1 MTSDGRIRILFCE
14 NNIDGTV
21 GGSYYSLLYLVK
33 GLDRAR
39 FEPIVLF
46 YTEHSLLPAFRE
58 AGIETLVWTRAKPV
72 TFGARLGD
80 RLPPLR
86 PPAMILQKAA
96 NMGRGFMLPALER
109 ASFIRKRGIDLVHLN
124 NTILFNHDWML
135 AARLTRTPCVT
146 HERGINERYPPLA
159 RFFGRGLDA
168 VICISE
174 AVRTNM
180 RERGADFGNLVT
192 ILNGL
197 DPNAMRF
204 EVPPEQIRA
213 RYGIQPDAAVI
224 VMLGNIKA
232 WKGQETLVRAIARV
246 RDAYPAVKCLLV
258 GGTSPSERDYETTLR
273 ALVSSLG
280 VQDEIVFT
288 GFQQNV
294 GDFIRASDVVAHAS
308 IEPEPFGRVILEAMA
323 CRKPVIGSRA
333 GAIPEIIVEGETGV
347 TFPPGDD
354 AALARAIVSVIG
366 DRARA
371 RQMGDKGFERLSRE
385 FHIRQNVE
393 STVRLYDR
401 LLSAAH

>member
-1 MTSDGRIRILFCE
+1 
-14 NNIDGTV
+14 
-21 GGSYYSLLYLVK
+21 
-33 GLDRAR
+33 
-39 FEPIVLF
+39 
-46 YTEHSLLPAFRE
+46 
-58 AGIETLVWTRAKPV
+58 
-72 TFGARLGD
+72 
-80 RLPPLR
+80 
-86 PPAMILQKAA
+86 
-96 NMGRGFMLPALER
+96 
-109 ASFIRKRGIDLVHLN
+109 
-124 NTILFNHDWML
+124 ML

-146 HERGINERYPPLA
+146 HERGINDRYPPLS

-168 VICISE
+168 IICISE

-197 DPNAMRF
+197 DPDAMRF

-246 RDAYPAVKCLLV
+246 RDVYPSVKCLLV
-258 GGTSPSERDYETTLR
+258 GGTSPSEREYETTLR
-273 ALVSSLG
+273 ALVSTLG
-280 VQDEIVFT
+280 VQDQIVFT

-333 GAIPEIIVEGETGV
+333 GAIPEIVVEGETGV

-354 AALARAIVSVIG
+354 DALARAIVGVIG

-371 RQMGDKGFERLSRE
+371 RQMGDNGFERLSRE